1 MSNITKEPLTF
12 AEHKEITGCDCDVL
26 QRHGL
31 GKTEFTHARGTAVQP
46 ARQSEST
53 RQLTAGPNNRRS
65 GEQRPSKRVAESD
78 SPNSA
83 NGLR

>member
-31 GKTEFTHARGTAVQP
+31 GKTEFTHACGTAVQP

-53 RQLTAGPNNRRS
+53 PWLLSSTQSSSGLSRARRAGSPV
-65 GEQRPSKRVAESD
+65 EVRP
-78 SPNSA
+78 
-83 NGLR
+83 